1 VRSLTTEAWI
11 SLLIVG
17 CLTMV
22 QATGPAIGVVVAK
35 GSFRIDQSQVWGN
48 GTLFEGTT
56 IDTGQVG
63 SDVRLN
69 CGARVALAAGS
80 RGTVYRDRLVLERG
94 EGRLSSTAAYRVD
107 ARSLRVLPAGP
118 EAAARVAL
126 AGSDRVQV
134 AALRGALRVTNHAG
148 VLLANIAPGA
158 ALEFEP
164 QAAGATAPSQ
174 VTGILEKRDNHFML
188 TDRTAAVTVELQG
201 PGLARE
207 VGHCIEATGALV
219 PSAQPFSPA
228 TQVIRVSQVKRCSK
242 EVAAAVAGGAA
253 AGAGAAGAAG
263 AATTGAAAAGMAVA
277 TKAVIAGVIV
287 AGAAAGTAVAVT
299 AGEEEQ
305 KPLSP

>member
-1 VRSLTTEAWI
+1 VRRLTSEALL
-11 SLLIVG
+11 SLLLVG
-17 CLTMV
+17 CLTIV
-22 QATGPAIGVVVAK
+22 QAANPAIGVVVAK

-56 IDTGQVG
+56 IDTGQVP
-63 SDVRLN
+63 SDLRLN
-69 CGARVALAAGS
+69 CGARVALAVGS

-94 EGRLSSTAAYRVD
+94 EGRLSSTTPYRVE

-126 AGSDRVQV
+126 AGSSRVQV
-134 AALRGALRVTNHAG
+134 ASLRGALRVTNDAG
-148 VLLANIAPGA
+148 LVVANIGPGV

-174 VTGILEKRDNHFML
+174 MTGILEKRDGHFIL
-188 TDRTAAVTVELQG
+188 TDRTAAVTAELQG

-219 PSAQPFSPA
+219 PSAQPYSPA
-228 TQVIRVSQVKRCSK
+228 TQVIRVSQVTRCSK

-263 AATTGAAAAGMAVA
+263 AGAAAAGMAVA
-277 TKAVIAGVIV
+277 TKAVIAGVVV
-287 AGAAAGTAVAVT
+287 AGVAAGTAVAVT